1 MSRICASLAL
11 TRSLQQKEA
20 HVAVP
25 KIIDRPSRIAIL
37 STYPPTQC
45 GLATFSAA
53 LRKHLG
59 PQVDV
64 VRVVEQPAAR
74 PSPEVV
80 ANLVNGSASSAV
92 HAVHRLNNYDAVIV
106 QHEYGIFGG
115 PDGAEIAELVDNLRV
130 PTIVVLHTV
139 LEQPTTRQREIL
151 QQLIRSADA
160 VVTMTATAQ
169 RRVIDR
175 YGADPATVRIIP
187 HGAVNHH
194 RVAGTPASGARPL
207 VLTWGLLGPGKGIE
221 WAIEALPGLRDLN
234 PRYLVLGTT
243 HPRVLQLQGETYRQG
258 LSRRARELE
267 VSDLLE
273 LDDSYLPVTDL
284 FDVVASADLV
294 LLPYDSREQVTSGV
308 LIEAVA
314 AGRPVVSTAFPH
326 ALELLCDGAGLVV
339 PQCDPAALGAAVRR
353 VLTEP
358 DLAQSMAACAAERA
372 PALFWDAV
380 AERYWELVDD
390 LCAAALAPMS

>member
-1 MSRICASLAL
+1 
-11 TRSLQQKEA
+11 
-20 HVAVP
+20 VVVP
-25 KIIDRPSRIAIL
+25 QIVNQRPRIAIL

-59 PQVDV
+59 SQVDV
-64 VRVVEQPAAR
+64 VRVVEQPVAR
-74 PSPEVV
+74 AGPEVV
-80 ANLVNGSASSAV
+80 AHLVNGSASSAAR
-92 HAVHRLNNYDAVIV
+92 AVHRLNAYDAVIV

-115 PDGAEIAELVDNLRV
+115 PDGMEIVELIDNIRV

-139 LEQPTTRQREIL
+139 LENPTTRQREIL

-160 VVTMTATAQ
+160 LVTMTVTAQ
-169 RRVIDR
+169 RRVIDL
-175 YGADPATVRIIP
+175 YGADPATVRTIP
-187 HGAVNHH
+187 HGAVDHH
-194 RVAGTPASGARPL
+194 RVASDRVSGARPL

-234 PRYLVLGTT
+234 PRYLVLGAT
-243 HPRVLQLQGETYRQG
+243 HPRVLERHGDTYRQG
-258 LSRRARELE
+258 LSRRARELD
-267 VSDLLE
+267 VSDLLD
-273 LDDSYLPVTDL
+273 LDDSYLPVADL
-284 FDVVASADLV
+284 FDVVAGADLV

-326 ALELLCDGAGLVV
+326 ALELLADGAGLVV

-358 DLAQSMAACAAERA
+358 ALARSMAACALRQA

-380 AERYWELVDD
+380 ADRYRELARE
-390 LCAAALAPMS
+390 LCAAALAATA